1 MRALIPDRSSR
12 CALAPRSRC
21 PCPMATVQSPP
32 QESSCPIFFPRRS
45 QAAAAKNS
53 TLSAFLDA
61 DASIHAPGERPF
73 QPRIYK
79 RREFESSDIYGYPS
93 IKEGRVLEFDGFP
106 PFEVALGLETY
117 RRVQDSHSPRPLS
130 QTA

>member
-53 TLSAFLDA
+53 TPRAFLDA
-61 DASIHAPGERPF
+61 DASIHVPGERPF
-73 QPRIYK
+73 QPAIYT
-79 RREFESSDIYGYPS
+79 RREFESRTIYGYQS
-93 IKEGRVLEFDGFP
+93 SKEGCVVDDDGLAHFA
-106 PFEVALGLETY
+106 VATLLG
-117 RRVQDSHSPRPLS
+117 
-130 QTA
+130 